1 MKKMSN
7 LQVKFMKPYSLDRRQ
22 KIVSAYINGEGT
34 FRQIARKFKICLS
47 SVYRIIK
54 QFLKLGRLAHLPIG
68 GGPQPKLDSYKEL
81 IFNYH
86 RSL

>member
-1 MKKMSN
+1 
-7 LQVKFMKPYSLDRRQ
+7 MKPYSLDLRE

-47 SVYRIIK
+47 SAYRIIK
-54 QFLKLGRLAHLPIG
+54 GFLKFGRLDHLPIG
-68 GGPQPKLDSYKEL
+68 GGPKPKLDSYKEL
-81 IFNYH
+81 IFKYH